1 MYSSSG
7 YPLLL
12 RDEYRLCRGISS
24 FSFLALF
31 PVEVV
36 LERVGSE
43 LAGDILIGGILL
55 SMMLSD
61 FPEPDFFF
69 VQVSFFPPL
78 VSFLLFGL

>member
-1 MYSSSG
+1 M
-7 YPLLL
+7 
-12 RDEYRLCRGISS
+12 LCRVISS

-43 LAGDILIGGILL
+43 LAGDILIGGILI
-55 SMMLSD
+55 SMMLSDLLSD